1 MQRRFAAL
9 ILILLLA
16 LSAFCPAAL
25 SEPAP
30 QIAAEAAAQP
40 EPEAT
45 QPPVDY
51 SQLTADWLDCQSAV
65 LIDADSGNILFAKDD
80 KIRMHP
86 ASTTKIMTLL
96 LAVESGIPMDREIA
110 IPQAAADVPKDSSL
124 IPVYPGETMTFGDL
138 LLGVSINSGNDGSNA
153 VAVLVS
159 GTVDNFVKRMNAR
172 AEELGCEGT
181 HFSNAHGYTQDNHY
195 TTAYDLALITKTAM
209 QNDEFR
215 RIAGTVE
222 ATINVRERGDIKL
235 RTEHMLMR
243 PDSEYYY
250 PYCVGVKTGTTDAA
264 GNCFVGAAEKD
275 GAHLISVV
283 LNCST
288 KAKRWIDTAY
298 LFAYGWTCYDVY
310 TLEQMYTVAS
320 PKIAGFVVSDA
331 SEDDINGGRLNL
343 EIAQISSSTY
353 LRMVERNNPA
363 ALPAVEQEF
372 IAGSRLEI
380 THPMTAPISKGE
392 IMGTYTFTDSRTG
405 EVITATLVAGR
416 DIAKKEEK
424 HSIGEY
430 LKKNLPFLKMFGNT
444 LFKILLVVL
453 ILIIL
458 LIIVL
463 VIVRRVQKQRTR
475 KRILERRRQEYLRQM
490 RMQRRQE
497 AQEGRGY
504 RGNGEYPPRRTSSAS
519 DRQRRPGSVPR
530 RTDSEVRRR
539 PR

>member
-9 ILILLLA
+9 ILILLIA
-16 LSAFCPAAL
+16 LSALCPAAL
-25 SEPAP
+25 SEAAP
-30 QIAAEAAAQP
+30 L
-40 EPEAT
+40 AT
-45 QPPVDY
+45 QTVEPTQAPRDY

-65 LIDADSGNILFAKDD
+65 LIDADSGNVLFAKDD

-110 IPQAAADVPKDSSL
+110 IPQAAADVPSDSSL

-138 LLGVSINSGNDGSNA
+138 LLGVCINSGNDGSNA
-153 VAVLVS
+153 IAVIVS
-159 GTVDNFVKRMNAR
+159 GTVDNFVRRMNER
-172 AEELGCEGT
+172 AAELGCTGT
-181 HFSNAHGYTQDNHY
+181 HFANAHGYTQDNHY
-195 TTAYDLALITKTAM
+195 TTAYDLALITKAAM
-209 QNDEFR
+209 QNEDFR

-222 ATINVRERGDIKL
+222 ATIHVNERGDIKL

-243 PDSEYYY
+243 SDSEYYY
-250 PYCVGVKTGTTDAA
+250 PYCVGVKTGTTSAA

-310 TLEQMYTVAS
+310 TLEQMYSVTS
-320 PKIAGFVVSDA
+320 PKIASFVVSDA
-331 SEDDINGGRLNL
+331 SENDINDGRLNL
-343 EIAQISSSTY
+343 EIAQVSSSSY
-353 LRMVERNNPA
+353 VRMVERDNPD

-392 IMGTYTFTDSRTG
+392 IMGTYSFTDARTG
-405 EVITATLVAGR
+405 ELITATLVAGR
-416 DIAKKEEK
+416 DIEKKEVKSSLGDYLQEK
-424 HSIGEY
+424 
-430 LKKNLPFLKMFGNT
+430 LPFLKMFGNT
-444 LFKILLVVL
+444 LFRILIVVL
-453 ILIIL
+453 ILIL
-458 LIIVL
+458 VLIIVL

-475 KRILERRRQEYLRQM
+475 RRILERRRQEYLRQM
-490 RMQRRQE
+490 RMQRGAGGQ
-497 AQEGRGY
+497 
-504 RGNGEYPPRRTSSAS
+504 NRTGTAGAP
-519 DRQRRPGSVPR
+519 QRRPQGASNARSPYRSAPR
-530 RTDSEVRRR
+530 RNEAENRRR
-539 PR
+539 PH